1 MKQYSNLIKLVI
13 PMILS
18 APAVKAATLSEVW
31 FQIKANSPAQEASK
45 LQEQSLQESVDR
57 SSKHWLP
64 KVYLDVKAYRSNDP
78 SHSFVGLLEQ
88 RKVEQADFAP
98 NLLNHPDSSTYTR
111 GAIGFDLPLYEGGMK
126 KNQVELY
133 QHTLTAQKS
142 NTQQVEIEQYSQVS
156 QAYGSIAVLK
166 NQIDKLNGISNEI
179 QKLLKSYQIGQ
190 KSNPVG
196 YSGLL
201 GMKSLSNRLTG
212 LIEQFKSQQIVYYKM
227 LNVMGFSN
235 ENWTP
240 EFDSTVKYI
249 DKNMSSPAAEDG
261 SYKTDSFAQNAEAAF
276 SVADMEQARFL
287 PKVGAFAET
296 YAFKGERDT
305 ANGYNAGLYLQ
316 WSLFDPA
323 DLGRV
328 KEAKIKAQSYKKQVH
343 ALLQQEAAEKNGT
356 IVSDQALRANL
367 KLLDDSDKLLNEQMQ
382 VAGTLFRNGSITA
395 LQLVE
400 ILNRRT
406 DLVVQQVEIETN
418 LLKTAAQKII
428 KTKFD
433 IPVQQNSGGR

>member
-13 PMILS
+13 PMILC
-18 APAVKAATLSEVW
+18 APAVKATTLSEVW
-31 FQIKANSPAQEASK
+31 SQIKANSPAQEASK

-64 KVYLDVKAYRSNDP
+64 KVYLDVKAYRTNDP
-78 SHSFVGLLEQ
+78 GNSFFGLLEQ
-88 RKVEQADFAP
+88 RKVEQADFSP

-111 GAIGFDLPLYEGGMK
+111 GAIGLDLPLYEGGMK

-133 QHTLTAQKS
+133 KHTLTAQKS
-142 NTQQVEIEQYSQVS
+142 NTLQVEIEQYSQVS

-212 LIEQFKSQQIVYYKM
+212 LIEQFKSQQAVYYKM
-227 LNVMGFSN
+227 IGVMGFS
-235 ENWTP
+235 ESNWSP
-240 EFDSTVKYI
+240 EFENTVKYI
-249 DKNMSSPAAEDG
+249 DKNMSSRAVEDG
-261 SYKTDSFAQNAEAAF
+261 SYKTDSFAQNAEAAS
-276 SVADMEQARFL
+276 SVADMEKARFL
-287 PKVGAFAET
+287 PRVGAFAET
-296 YAFKGERDT
+296 YAFKGERDI
-305 ANGYNAGLYLQ
+305 ANGYNAGLYMQ

-328 KEAKIKAQSYKKQVH
+328 KEAKLKAQSYTKQVQ
-343 ALLQQEAAEKNGT
+343 ALLQQETAEKNGA
-356 IVSDQALRANL
+356 IESDQAMRTNL

-418 LLKTAAQKII
+418 LLKIAAQKIT
-428 KTKFD
+428 KTKFE
-433 IPVQQNSGGR
+433 IPVQQNGGGR